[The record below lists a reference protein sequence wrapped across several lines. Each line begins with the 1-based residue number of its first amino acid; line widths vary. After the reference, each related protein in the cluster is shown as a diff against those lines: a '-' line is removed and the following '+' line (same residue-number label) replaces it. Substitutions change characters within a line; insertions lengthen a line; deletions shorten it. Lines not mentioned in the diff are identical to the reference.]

1 MNMIGETC
9 TGIIHKKPKAGGISA
24 VGGTGSVYT
33 FYPPDAPEFAT
44 LSQNFIGTD
53 IPSLMENLELAG
65 EPLPLWWTGDFINA
79 DPGTPGTPCTID
91 KWIVGE
97 FNCSCVGIS
106 KCLPAYCKADT
117 PNATFFDIPVA
128 DVMEATY
135 LGNLMGQKAAA
146 ILDSDKAK
154 MSPAAA
160 KVVTRIEA
168 LRGAAC
174 TGVLSKEEAGSLM
187 NKLFDV

>member
-1 MNMIGETC
+1 MG
-9 TGIIHKKPKAGGISA
+9 
-24 VGGTGSVYT
+24 
-33 FYPPDAPEFAT
+33 
-44 LSQNFIGTD
+44 
-53 IPSLMENLELAG
+53 NLELSG
-65 EPLPLWWTGDFINA
+65 EPLPLWWTADFINA
-79 DPGTPGTPCTID
+79 DPGKPGTPCTID

-117 PNATFFDIPVA
+117 PNAFFDIPVA
-128 DVMEATY
+128 DLMEATY
-135 LGNLMGQKAAA
+135 LGNLMGQKALD
-146 ILDSDKAK
+146 ILNGQKSS
-154 MSPAAA
+154 MSPAVA

-168 LRGAAC
+168 LRGAAS

>member
-1 MNMIGETC
+1 M
-9 TGIIHKKPKAGGISA
+9 K
-24 VGGTGSVYT
+24 
-33 FYPPDAPEFAT
+33 T
-44 LSQNFIGTD
+44 LDLS
-53 IPSLMENLELAG
+53 S
-65 EPLPLWWTGDFINA
+65 EPIPLWWTADMINA
-79 DPGTPGTPCTID
+79 SLGKCWEAVPVAEQ

-117 PNATFFDIPVA
+117 PNAGFFDIPVK

-135 LGNLMGQKAAA
+135 LGNLMGQKA
-146 ILDSDKAK
+146 LDIMDGQKGK
-154 MSPAAA
+154 MSPGAA

-168 LRGAAC
+168 LRGAASA
-174 TGVLSKEEAGSLM
+174 GVLSKEEAGGLM